1 MTIIARRNY
10 AMKKMKPNNRQN
22 SEENEDEIDIG
33 ILIFLTFPLRLE
45 AIDSCLT
52 LKIGFKY

>member
-1 MTIIARRNY
+1 
-10 AMKKMKPNNRQN
+10 MKPNNRQN

-33 ILIFLTFPLRLE
+33 ILIFFIFLTFPLRLE